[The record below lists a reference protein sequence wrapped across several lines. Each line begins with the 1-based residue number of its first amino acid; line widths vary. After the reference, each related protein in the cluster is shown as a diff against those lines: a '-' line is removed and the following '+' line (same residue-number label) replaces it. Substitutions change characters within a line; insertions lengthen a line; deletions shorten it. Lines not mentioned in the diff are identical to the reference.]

1 MCAGIGVHSGSH
13 ARMALLPAP
22 AGSGIV
28 FVRGDLKGV
37 DNRIPARADCVSST
51 AMSTTLANAAGASV
65 DTVEHLMAALAG
77 LEIDN
82 IIIELDGP
90 EVPIMDGS
98 SAPFVEL
105 LANVGTKTLNA
116 PRQRLEIL
124 DRVSVGAGERVA
136 ALEPCEDTVFD
147 LTIRYA
153 DSVIGEQHF
162 VYRPSRTAFL
172 RDIAEARTY
181 GFMRDVAQLRAA
193 GKANGAS
200 HDNTIVIDGG
210 RVVNP
215 HGLRFED
222 EFVRHKV
229 LDAIGDM
236 ALLGAPFIGRYSAQQ
251 PGHALNAAL
260 TAKLLATPSA
270 WRLVEDANVNA
281 APLAALARG

>member
-1 MCAGIGVHSGSH
+1 MCAGIGVHSGAH

-28 FVRGDLKGV
+28 FIRGDMKSG

-65 DTVEHLMAALAG
+65 DTVEHLMAAMAG

-82 IIIELDGP
+82 IVIELDGP

-105 LANVGTKTLNA
+105 LANVGTKAQNA
-116 PRQRLEIL
+116 ARQRLEIL
-124 DRVSVGAGERVA
+124 DRVCVSDGDRIAM
-136 ALEPCEDTVFD
+136 LEPWEDTVFD
-147 LTIRYA
+147 LAIHYA
-153 DSVIGEQHF
+153 DAVIGEQHF

-181 GFMRDVAQLRAA
+181 GFMRDVARLRAA

-200 HDNTIVIDGG
+200 HDNTIVIDEG
-210 RVVNP
+210 RVINA

-236 ALLGAPFIGRYSAQQ
+236 ALLGAPFIGRYSARQ
-251 PGHALNAAL
+251 PGHALNAQL

-270 WRLVEDANVNA
+270 WRLVEDANLA
-281 APLAALARG
+281 ASPLAAIARG